1 MVEKHKHIFGFL
13 LCFVTIFRI
22 MKDNVEE
29 RRVSSVQLPKTEAL
43 SPHQVGGLVYYS
55 FPALDGVKGVRH
67 GFSTRLGGV
76 SEGIFAS
83 MNLSF
88 TRGDDDG
95 AVRENFDRFCA
106 AIGVVTEDVVISAQ
120 THTANVKIVTA
131 ADRGRGVIREKEYT
145 DVDGLITNE
154 PNVVLCTQYADCVP
168 LFFVDPV
175 KRVVA
180 TSHAG
185 WRGTAAG
192 IAAVTVEKMVAA
204 FGCDPA
210 DIIAGIGPSIGH
222 CCFEVD
228 NPVYEAFSQVAVFD
242 DTCFTDNGGGK
253 YHIDLWQVNRNWM
266 LKAGL
271 LPDHI
276 TVTDLCTRCHP
287 DLFWSHRKT
296 GNDRGSLA
304 AFIALTE

>member
-1 MVEKHKHIFGFL
+1 
-13 LCFVTIFRI
+13 
-22 MKDNVEE
+22 MKVDIARKWVP
-29 RRVSSVQLPKTEAL
+29 SVLLPKTKNL
-43 SPHQVGGLVYYS
+43 SSRQVGEVLYYS
-55 FPALDGVKGVRH
+55 FPAFDAIDGVRH

-76 SEGIFAS
+76 SEGVFAS

-88 TRGDDDG
+88 TRGDDDA

-106 AIGVVTEDVVISAQ
+106 AIGVEADDVVISAQ

-131 ADRGRGVIREKEYT
+131 ADRGRGITRDKEYT
-145 DVDGLITNE
+145 DVDGLITAD
-154 PNVVLCTQYADCVP
+154 PGVVLCTQYADCVP
-168 LFFVDPV
+168 LFFADPV

-192 IAAVTVEKMVAA
+192 IAAVTVDKMVSE
-204 FGCDPA
+204 FGCNPA
-210 DIIAGIGPSIGH
+210 DILAGIGPSIGH

-228 NPVYEAFSQVAVFD
+228 TPVYDAFTQVEVFD
-242 DTCFTDNGGGK
+242 DTCYTDNGGGK
-253 YHIDLWQVNRNWM
+253 YHIDLWRVNRRWL
-266 LKAGL
+266 LKAGV
-271 LPDHI
+271 PAENI
-276 TVTDLCTRCHP
+276 TVTDLCTCCHP

-304 AFIALTE
+304 AFIALAD

>member
-1 MVEKHKHIFGFL
+1 MPVL
-13 LCFVTIFRI
+13 
-22 MKDNVEE
+22 
-29 RRVSSVQLPKTEAL
+29 LPKTETLRA
-43 SPHQVGGLVYYS
+43 HQEGNLVYYS
-55 FPALDGVKGVRH
+55 FPAFDAMKGVRH

-88 TRGDDDG
+88 TRGDDEK
-95 AVRENFDRFCA
+95 AVRENFHRFCS
-106 AIGVVTEDVVISAQ
+106 AIGVSADDVVISAQ
-120 THTANVKIVTA
+120 THTANVMCVTA
-131 ADRGRGVIREKEYT
+131 ADRGRGVTREKEYT
-145 DVDGLITNE
+145 DVDGLITAD

-168 LFFVDPV
+168 LFFADPV
-175 KRVVA
+175 RRVVA

-192 IAAVTVEKMVAA
+192 IAAVTVEKMVAEY
-204 FGCDPA
+204 GCRPEN
-210 DIIAGIGPSIGH
+210 IVAGIGPSIGH

-228 NPVYEAFSQVAVFD
+228 TPVYDAFCQVEVFD
-242 DTCFTDNGGGK
+242 DACYTDNGGGK
-253 YHIDLWQVNRNWM
+253 YHINLWQVNRNWM
-266 LKAGL
+266 LKAGI
-271 LPDHI
+271 LPEHI

-304 AFIALTE
+304 AFIALAD

>member
-1 MVEKHKHIFGFL
+1 MP
-13 LCFVTIFRI
+13 
-22 MKDNVEE
+22 
-29 RRVSSVQLPKTEAL
+29 SVLLPKTKNL
-43 SPHQVGGLVYYS
+43 SSRQVGEVLYYS
-55 FPALDGVKGVRH
+55 FPAFDAIDGVRH

-88 TRGDDDG
+88 TRGDDDA

-106 AIGVVTEDVVISAQ
+106 AIRVNPEDVVISAQ
-120 THTANVKIVTA
+120 THTANVKIITA
-131 ADRGRGVIREKEYT
+131 ADRGRGITRDKEYT
-145 DVDGLITNE
+145 DVDGLITNDL
-154 PNVVLCTQYADCVP
+154 NVVLCTQYADCVP

-192 IAAVTVEKMVAA
+192 IAAVTVEKMVEA
-204 FGCDPA
+204 FGCNPA
-210 DIIAGIGPSIGH
+210 DVLAGIGPSIGH

-228 NPVYEAFSQVAVFD
+228 TPVYDAFTQVEVFD
-242 DTCFTDNGGGK
+242 DACYTDNGGGK

-271 LPDHI
+271 LPEHI

-287 DLFWSHRKT
+287 DLFWSHRKI

-304 AFIALTE
+304 AFIALAD

>member
-1 MVEKHKHIFGFL
+1 M
-13 LCFVTIFRI
+13 
-22 MKDNVEE
+22 
-29 RRVSSVQLPKTEAL
+29 
-43 SPHQVGGLVYYS
+43 YYS
-55 FPALDGVKGVRH
+55 FPAFDGVEGVRH

-76 SEGIFAS
+76 SEGTYAA

-88 TRGDDDG
+88 TRGDDAA

-106 AIGVVTEDVVISAQ
+106 AIGVNADDVVISAQ
-120 THTANVKIVTA
+120 THTVNVRNVTA
-131 ADRGRGVIREKEYT
+131 ADCGRGITRERGYT
-145 DVDGLITNE
+145 DVDGLITDQ
-154 PNVVLCTQYADCVP
+154 PGVVLCTQYADCVP

-192 IAAVTVEKMVAA
+192 IAAVTVRRMVAEY
-204 FGCDPA
+204 GCRA
-210 DIIAGIGPSIGH
+210 EDILAGIGPSIGH

-228 NPVYEAFSQVAVFD
+228 SPVYDAFCKVEVFD
-242 DTCFTDNGGGK
+242 DTCYTDNGGGK
-253 YHIDLWQVNRNWM
+253 YHIDLWQVNRRW
-266 LKAGL
+266 LLAAGV
-271 LPDHI
+271 LPEHI

-296 GNDRGSLA
+296 GDARGSLA
-304 AFIALTE
+304 AFVALAD

>member
-1 MVEKHKHIFGFL
+1 MP
-13 LCFVTIFRI
+13 
-22 MKDNVEE
+22 
-29 RRVSSVQLPKTEAL
+29 LPNTKTL
-43 SPHQVGGLVYYS
+43 FSRQVGEVLYYS
-55 FPALDGVKGVRH
+55 FPSFDQIPFVRH

-76 SEGIFAS
+76 SEGTFAS

-88 TRGDDDG
+88 TRGDDPA

-106 AIGVVTEDVVISAQ
+106 AIRVSAEDVVISAQ

-131 ADRGRGVIREKEYT
+131 EDRGQGITREKEYT
-145 DVDGLITNE
+145 DVDGLITNDL
-154 PNVVLCTQYADCVP
+154 NVVLCTQYADCVP

-192 IAAVTVEKMVAA
+192 IGAVTVEKMVET
-204 FGCDPA
+204 FDCDPA
-210 DIIAGIGPSIGH
+210 DILASIGPSIGY

-228 NPVYEAFSQVAVFD
+228 APVYDAFCQVPVFD
-242 DTCFTDNGGGK
+242 EGCYSDDGNDK
-253 YHIDLWQVNRNWM
+253 YHINLQEVNRRWM

-271 LPDHI
+271 LPQNI
-276 TVTDLCTRCHP
+276 TVTDLCTKCHP
-287 DLFWSHRKT
+287 DIFWSHRIT
-296 GNDRGSLA
+296 GDARGSLA
-304 AFIALTE
+304 AFIALVEK